1 LAVNKKEPKLRPAQ
15 YSEDPTMLSDQP
27 SLRRAQSTIWAC
39 VAVFNRIQYTRRCL
53 ELLLA
58 QTYPKLRTIVVDDGS
73 SDGTYDMARAEHPEV
88 VLLRADGSLY
98 WTGAMRLG
106 IEYILD
112 HSAADDYV
120 LLLND
125 DLVFAPN
132 LVEDLLKTVRRHP
145 QSLVQAVESCLDD
158 PDLIWQGGAE
168 IRWWTA
174 KHRLLNYHRRISEFP
189 PGYCQHSAYLTGR
202 AVLVSVE
209 VFRSV
214 GNFDPRYQQNGDPE
228 FTRRAARA
236 GYELLVAYDVPVLSY
251 KKGDNLN
258 EAELYTLSDL
268 KQYYFSVLSATR
280 LSTRWRDA
288 KLMTNSRMQALVF
301 AAFSFIRITGHFLK
315 RLRIRRRD

>member
-1 LAVNKKEPKLRPAQ
+1 MRPEH
-15 YSEDPTMLSDQP
+15 YSESTTILSDQP
-27 SLRRAQSTIWAC
+27 SLQRTESTIWVC

-58 QTYPKLRTIVVDDGS
+58 QTYPKLRTIVIDDGS
-73 SDGTYDMARAEHPEV
+73 SDGTYEMVRAEHPEV
-88 VLLRADGSLY
+88 VLLQGDGSLY

-106 IEYILD
+106 IEYILA
-112 HSAADDYV
+112 HCAPDDYV

-132 LVEDLLKTVRRHP
+132 LVENLLEIVRRHP

-158 PDLIWQGGAE
+158 PDLIWQGGTE
-168 IRWWTA
+168 IKWWTA

-189 PGYCQHSAYLTGR
+189 PGYCQRSAYLTGR
-202 AVLVSVE
+202 AVLVAVE

-228 FTRRAARA
+228 FTRRAAKK

-258 EAELYTLSDL
+258 EAESYNLSDL
-268 KQYYFSVLSATR
+268 KQYYFGVLSATR

-288 KLMTNSRMQALVF
+288 KLMTHSRVQALVF
-301 AAFSFIRITGHFLK
+301 AAFSFVRITVHFFK
-315 RLRIRRRD
+315 RLRILRHD

>member
-1 LAVNKKEPKLRPAQ
+1 MRPAH
-15 YSEDPTMLSDQP
+15 YSESPTMLSDQP
-27 SLRRAQSTIWAC
+27 SLQRTESTIWAC

-58 QTYPKLRTIVVDDGS
+58 QTYPKLKTIVVDDGS
-73 SDGTYDMARAEHPEV
+73 SDGTYDMARVEHPEV
-88 VLLRADGSLY
+88 VLLRGDGSLY

-106 IEYILD
+106 IQYILD
-112 HSAADDYV
+112 HCAADDYV

-132 LVEDLLKTVRRHP
+132 LVENLLETVRRHP

-158 PDLIWQGGAE
+158 PDLIWQGGTE
-168 IRWWTA
+168 IKWWTA

-189 PGYCQHSAYLTGR
+189 PGYCQRSAYLTGR
-202 AVLVSVE
+202 AVLVAVE

-228 FTRRAARA
+228 FTRRAAKA

-258 EAELYTLSDL
+258 EAESYSLSDL
-268 KQYYFSVLSATR
+268 KQYYFGVLSATR

-288 KLMTNSRMQALVF
+288 KLMTHSRVQALVF
-301 AAFSFIRITGHFLK
+301 AAFSFVRITVHFFK
-315 RLRIRRRD
+315 RLRILRHD